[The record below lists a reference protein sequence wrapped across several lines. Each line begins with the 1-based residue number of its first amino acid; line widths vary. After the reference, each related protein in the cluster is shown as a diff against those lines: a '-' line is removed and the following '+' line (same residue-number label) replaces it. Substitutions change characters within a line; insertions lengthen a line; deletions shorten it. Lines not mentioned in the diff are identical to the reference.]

1 MMSEPKQPWKT
12 GKHARQG
19 DIMLI
24 KLAELPEQAK
34 PQDNKDRVVLAWGE
48 ATGHAHAIP
57 TTHAAAYEWQG
68 DTLVKVKPGAQLVH
82 EEHTAIPLT
91 RGVYQLRRQVEY
103 TPERLRQVAD

>member
-1 MMSEPKQPWKT
+1 MIQKWKN

-24 KLAELPEQAK
+24 KRQAIPAEAVEQK
-34 PQDNKDRVVLAWGE
+34 NDNRVVLAWGE

-57 TTHAAAYEWQG
+57 TTHATAYEWKG
-68 DTLVKVKPGAQLVH
+68 NTLVKVKPDGKLVH
-82 EEHTAIPLT
+82 EEHTAIPLDP
-91 RGVYQLRRQVEY
+91 GAYELRRQVEY

>member
-1 MMSEPKQPWKT
+1 MKKKSWKV
-12 GKHARQG
+12 GRHARQG

-24 KLAELPEQAK
+24 KLAEMPQEAK
-34 PQDNKDRVVLAWGE
+34 PVDNEGRIVLAWGE

-57 TTHAAAYEWQG
+57 TTHGSAYEWQG
-68 DTLVKVKPGAQLVH
+68 NTLVQVKPGAKLVH